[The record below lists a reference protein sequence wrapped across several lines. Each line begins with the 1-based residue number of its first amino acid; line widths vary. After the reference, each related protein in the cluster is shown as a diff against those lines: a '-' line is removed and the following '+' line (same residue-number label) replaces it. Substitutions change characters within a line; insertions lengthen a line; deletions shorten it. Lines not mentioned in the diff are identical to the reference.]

1 MDVSYATE
9 ITKQKLT
16 RVAHQHYNSDIEYL
30 HIAINT
36 AIYMCAVSSVLLQNT
51 NTSYTVYT
59 TDRESQ
65 HVLSFKFESFEPHYN
80 TLFIYN

>member
-16 RVAHQHYNSDIEYL
+16 RVAHQHYNDGIGYL

-36 AIYMCAVSSVLLQNT
+36 AIYMYAVSSMLLQNI
-51 NTSYTVYT
+51 NISYTICT

-65 HVLSFKFESFEPHYN
+65 HVLSF
-80 TLFIYN
+80 